1 MKKRSRL
8 EITLKVLHIIYS
20 GTCKTTHIMNEAGI
34 SWVHFKDVLASLEL
48 QGFVQT
54 GEPKLV
60 GRKRDNRI
68 NKVYSVNEKAS
79 MFCDI
84 FGTPRSSS
92 WPISPS
98 HTDSIVVGCLL
109 V

>member
-68 NKVYSVNEKAS
+68 NKVYSVTEKGVNVLRYFRNAKE
-79 MFCDI
+79 FELADL
-84 FGTPRSSS
+84 
-92 WPISPS
+92 
-98 HTDSIVVGCLL
+98 SIPY
-109 V
+109 

>member
-1 MKKRSRL
+1 
-8 EITLKVLHIIYS
+8 
-20 GTCKTTHIMNEAGI
+20 MNEAGI

-68 NKVYSVNEKAS
+68 NKVYSVTEKGVNVLRYFRNAKE
-79 MFCDI
+79 FELADLAI
-84 FGTPRSSS
+84 PY
-92 WPISPS
+92 
-98 HTDSIVVGCLL
+98 
-109 V
+109 